1 MGFFDKLFGGSSAK
15 QTAPVRPEALS
26 VATAAGTVYAPIAGR
41 VEVTDAIPDPV
52 FAQEMMGKTV
62 AIWPSD
68 GTVYAP
74 VSGTVVSAMPHAI
87 GLAGDD
93 GVEVLIH
100 VGIDTVML
108 NGEGLSAFAKQGD
121 RVRAG
126 QPVIEFDSALMA
138 EHGIDMTV
146 ATVLLDAP
154 DKHVE
159 QPALGSQVTRGADV
173 VVAYR

>member
-41 VEVTDAIPDPV
+41 IEVADAIPDPV

-100 VGIDTVML
+100 VGIDTVNMSGDGFTL
-108 NGEGLSAFAKQGD
+108 WTKQGAHVAAGEALLTFD
-121 RVRAG
+121 RDKVAKAG
-126 QPVIEFDSALMA
+126 YKDIV
-138 EHGIDMTV
+138 MTIV
-146 ATVLLDAP
+146 TNSD
-154 DKHVE
+154 DY
-159 QPALGSQVTRGADV
+159 PALEKLASGEIAAATAIIKT
-173 VVAYR
+173 A

>member
-41 VEVTDAIPDPV
+41 IEVADAISDPV

-100 VGIDTVML
+100 VGIDTVNMSGDGFTL
-108 NGEGLSAFAKQGD
+108 WTKQG
-121 RVRAG
+121 A
-126 QPVIEFDSALMA
+126 
-138 EHGIDMTV
+138 HV
-146 ATVLLDAP
+146 ADY
-154 DKHVE
+154 
-159 QPALGSQVTRGADV
+159 PALEKLASGEIAAATAIIKT
-173 VVAYR
+173 A